1 MDSKEKGL
9 LVVVS
14 GPSGAGK
21 GTVCEELKKLIDI
34 KVSVSA
40 TTREPRPGEVDGVNY
55 HFKTHEQFRRMVEN
69 SEFLEY
75 AEVFT
80 QYYGTPRD
88 AVMRQLDAGNDVL
101 LEIDIQ
107 GALMVKK
114 HYEEGVFIFILPPS
128 MAELRARLSGRG
140 TETAEM
146 LERRFKGAFEELY
159 FTNKYNYVV
168 INDEVEVAARKMQ
181 CIIEAEKC
189 AVERNKTL
197 HAELLKEV
205 DEL

>member
-1 MDSKEKGL
+1 MDKKGL

-21 GTVCEELKKLIDI
+21 GTVCEALKQLIDI

-40 TTREPRPGEVDGVNY
+40 TTRDPRPGEIDGVNY
-55 HFKTHEQFRRMVEN
+55 YFKTQEQFKRMVDN

-88 AVMRQLDAGNDVL
+88 AVMRQLDAGYDVL
-101 LEIDIQ
+101 LEIDVQ
-107 GALMVKK
+107 GALMVKE
-114 HYEEGVFIFILPPS
+114 HFDEGVFIFILPPS

-140 TETAEM
+140 TETPDM
-146 LERRFKGAFEELY
+146 MERRFNAAFEELY
-159 FTNKYNYVV
+159 FTNKYDYVV
-168 INDEVEVAARKMQ
+168 INDEVPVAARKITA
-181 CIIEAEKC
+181 IIEAEKC